1 MSALLLLFVQ
11 NPQMAMT
18 TPQGLRHGYEPFWAS
33 HHWLA
38 ERAHLKQRV
47 ITADEYRVRVLRS
60 DSDALKLRC
69 GERGMTACATREET
83 IAALLACL
91 DVPTPDHLDVA
102 TWAELV
108 QECRLLNL
116 NAAGSEDDLR
126 ARIRDSKP
134 IKPAVHVEAP
144 TPAPIAELGAE
155 VTNEIAPEPI
165 PPAASPLPEVDRKIL
180 VDLKAALAA
189 DDYNATW
196 SLATNLTESRPA
208 SKAKSEMFAWARGVV
223 TQLEG

>member
-33 HHWLA
+33 QWWLA

-60 DSDALKLRC
+60 DNDALKLRC
-69 GERGMTACATREET
+69 GERGMEPGATREET

-91 DVPTPDHLDVA
+91 DVPAPDHLDVA

-126 ARIRDSKP
+126 ARIRDSR
-134 IKPAVHVEAP
+134 PAEVIDEP

>member
-69 GERGMTACATREET
+69 GERGMTPCATREET

-91 DVPTPDHLDVA
+91 DVPAPDHLDVA

-126 ARIRDSKP
+126 ARIRDSSP
-134 IKPAVHVEAP
+134 SSPSSRRGPCASAHRGAGRRGHQRDRARAHPARR
-144 TPAPIAELGAE
+144 L
-155 VTNEIAPEPI
+155 
-165 PPAASPLPEVDRKIL
+165 PAA
-180 VDLKAALAA
+180 
-189 DDYNATW
+189 
-196 SLATNLTESRPA
+196 
-208 SKAKSEMFAWARGVV
+208 RGGP
-223 TQLEG
+223 QDPR